1 MNFLQKK
8 STWTNQELWLF
19 KLTVFCCGLLGGSYF
34 ADFFDSFSGILLIL
48 AFAGSAYTLAIW
60 FKKQRWG

>member
-1 MNFLQKK
+1 MNFLQRK

-19 KLTVFCCGLLGGSYF
+19 KLTVFLCGILAGSYF
-34 ADFFDSFSGILLIL
+34 AEFFGTISAILLML
-48 AFAGSAYTLAIW
+48 AFVGSAYTLAIW